1 MKATGV
7 VRKIDGLGR
16 VTIPKSIRN
25 ANGWEEDTPMEL
37 FVEDGQV
44 ILQKYQSATAESI
57 ESVKRTLSN
66 LIQFE
71 DPGANEHLSRA
82 VSEINMALRSLHR
95 ASGDGT

>member
-44 ILQKYQSATAESI
+44 ILQKHQPATIESI

-66 LIQFE
+66 LIQFD
-71 DPGANEHLSRA
+71 DPEADKHLNRA
-82 VSEINMALRSLHR
+82 VNEINTALDYLRHT
-95 ASGDGT
+95 SGDGT